1 MFGWML
7 GKARGAQAQS
17 QDLGRVYSLAS
28 NRADMRPEW
37 GFHRITRITS
47 TLIFVD
53 FHGQLHSL
61 NRVKLDR
68 DGCVFSSDVRF
79 YSETCMRRVTAEWV
93 AREAAG
99 AKFRSSH
106 ADGKSDTLRLGPT
119 SIREDVMSSFRR
131 RAFELHPD
139 NGGDAQQFARLV
151 EARNRALARIRR

>member
-1 MFGWML
+1 MFGWMR
-7 GKARGAQAQS
+7 GTARGAQAQF
-17 QDLGRVYSLAS
+17 QDLGQVYSLAS
-28 NRADMRPEW
+28 NRSDTRPAW
-37 GFHRITRITS
+37 VFHRITRITS

-68 DGCVFSSDVRF
+68 DGWVFTSDVRF
-79 YSETCMRRVTAEWV
+79 YSEAGMRRVTAEWV

-106 ADGKSDTLRLGPT
+106 ADDKSDILGLGPT
-119 SIREDVMSSFRR
+119 YTREDVVSSFRR

-139 NGGDAQQFARLV
+139 NGGDAQQFAHLV
-151 EARNRALARIRR
+151 EARNRALDRIRR